1 MLQRALIPAILAGL
15 TLVSFP
21 AGSRAQGYVPVAPC
35 SCGVHTPHYHF
46 GASGAAY
53 HPGSGASWAGSGA
66 GGVNAV
72 RGGGNGNGYGYGN
85 AGLPPGYGDG
95 GVPPGEAGP
104 IYGLPR
110 GRRYYGGRFFG
121 SFNNRYYGPQYGN
134 F

>member
-1 MLQRALIPAILAGL
+1 MLRRALFPVILAGL
-15 TLVSFP
+15 ALVSWS
-21 AGSRAQGYVPVAPC
+21 AEGRAQGYVPVAPC
-35 SCGVHTPHYHF
+35 SCGVNVPHYHF
-46 GASGAAY
+46 GVGGAVL
-53 HPGSGASWAGSGA
+53 HPGSGAARPGPGAFGSNTG
-66 GGVNAV
+66 
-72 RGGGNGNGYGYGN
+72 RGGGGYGIGN
-85 AGLPPGYGDG
+85 G